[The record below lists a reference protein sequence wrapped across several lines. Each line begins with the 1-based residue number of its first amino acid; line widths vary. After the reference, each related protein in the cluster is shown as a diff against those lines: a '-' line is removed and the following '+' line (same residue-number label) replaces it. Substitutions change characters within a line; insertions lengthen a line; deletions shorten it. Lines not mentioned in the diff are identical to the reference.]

1 MRGKKGHNKLKPAKV
16 KFFADHANYRFKHG
30 LTLGRFLSA
39 SRKETLLHAGIV
51 DTQEFVLGG
60 GHVDEIGLAFG
71 PFLVQELVYRLV
83 SGGLEQI
90 GTDDLVKCL
99 AQVGRTP
106 LGGRI
111 ALGNVLAGLVY
122 RRINAG
128 ETYNGAGP
136 VRKFCVKG
144 DKL

>member
-16 KFFADHANYRFKHG
+16 KFFADHA
-30 LTLGRFLSA
+30 
-39 SRKETLLHAGIV
+39 GIV
-51 DTQEFVLGG
+51 DTQELVLGG

-71 PFLVQELVYRLV
+71 PFFVQELVYRLV

-90 GTDDLVKCL
+90 GADDLVKCL

-111 ALGNVLAGLVY
+111 ALGNVLAGLVH

-128 ETYNGAGP
+128 KTYNGAAAVVMISFVLLFLGRVVICP
-136 VRKFCVKG
+136 MLSMYRSAALESLK
-144 DKL
+144 

>member
-1 MRGKKGHNKLKPAKV
+1 MRCKKGHNKLKSAKV

-51 DTQEFVLGG
+51 DTQELVLG
-60 GHVDEIGLAFG
+60 
-71 PFLVQELVYRLV
+71 
-83 SGGLEQI
+83 GGLEQI

-128 ETYNGAGP
+128 ETYNGAAVVMISLVLLFLGRVVICP
-136 VRKFCVKG
+136 MLLMYRSAALESLK
-144 DKL
+144 